1 MEVLD
6 TLAGTLADTG
16 RTVMTA
22 SNADAGID
30 AKLSR
35 RVMNF
40 PDHDAAIE
48 WCEEQLLRDSDR
60 ATADGRSTRLEDFDL
75 LDGLGDAE
83 LTALSDVVE
92 IRDYD
97 AGTVVFR
104 EGDIADAMFFLLSG
118 RVNVLL
124 PLDTRTGER
133 SRRLAAFGQ
142 GVAFGEMALLD
153 EGRRSAD
160 VVCDESCSVAV
171 LSLDA
176 LHDLDE
182 KFPTISQSIQ
192 ANLARLLSRRLRA
205 ANAQIR
211 ALAH

>member
-1 MEVLD
+1 M
-6 TLAGTLADTG
+6 
-16 RTVMTA
+16 
-22 SNADAGID
+22 
-30 AKLSR
+30 
-35 RVMNF
+35 
-40 PDHDAAIE
+40 
-48 WCEEQLLRDSDR
+48 
-60 ATADGRSTRLEDFDL
+60 
-75 LDGLGDAE
+75 
-83 LTALSDVVE
+83 E
-92 IRDYD
+92 IRDYE

-104 EGDIADAMFFLLSG
+104 EGDTADAMFFLLSG

-124 PLDTRTGER
+124 PLDARTGER

-160 VVCDESCSVAV
+160 VVCDAVCSVAV

-176 LHDLDE
+176 LNELGE
-182 KFPTISQSIQ
+182 KFPTIGQSIQ

>member
-1 MEVLD
+1 M
-6 TLAGTLADTG
+6 
-16 RTVMTA
+16 
-22 SNADAGID
+22 
-30 AKLSR
+30 
-35 RVMNF
+35 
-40 PDHDAAIE
+40 
-48 WCEEQLLRDSDR
+48 
-60 ATADGRSTRLEDFDL
+60 
-75 LDGLGDAE
+75 
-83 LTALSDVVE
+83 
-92 IRDYD
+92 
-97 AGTVVFR
+97 FR

-124 PLDTRTGER
+124 PLDTHTRER
-133 SRRLAAFGQ
+133 SRRLATFGQ

-171 LSLDA
+171 LSFDA
-176 LHDLDE
+176 LHDLGE